1 MHNFSSIYET
11 YNKKKKIETILVNSE
26 NILIEWKVELGIA
39 RALKGHLREIYS
51 TTNFIVN

>member
-1 MHNFSSIYET
+1 MKPTI
-11 YNKKKKIETILVNSE
+11 KKKKIETILVNSE

-39 RALKGHLREIYS
+39 RALKGHLREINS